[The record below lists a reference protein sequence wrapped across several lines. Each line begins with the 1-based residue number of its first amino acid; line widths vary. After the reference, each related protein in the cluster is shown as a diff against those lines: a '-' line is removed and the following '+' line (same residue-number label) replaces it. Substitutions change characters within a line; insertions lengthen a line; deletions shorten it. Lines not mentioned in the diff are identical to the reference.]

1 MAAANNMENSEKKV
15 PGKPF
20 QKGQSGNPKGRP
32 KVDPDVR
39 EKLKGATP
47 EAIDLMIRTM
57 RDENTK
63 TELRIQIAQSIAD
76 RVLGKATQPI
86 DADMD
91 TTIRIM
97 LQGDVKD
104 YAE

>member
-1 MAAANNMENSEKKV
+1 MAESSNKAARG
-15 PGKPF
+15 PGRPF
-20 QKGQSGNPKGRP
+20 QKGQSGNPGGKK
-32 KVDPDVR
+32 KVPEDVR
-39 EKLKGATP
+39 DMLRGATP

-97 LQGDVKD
+97 LQGDIKD